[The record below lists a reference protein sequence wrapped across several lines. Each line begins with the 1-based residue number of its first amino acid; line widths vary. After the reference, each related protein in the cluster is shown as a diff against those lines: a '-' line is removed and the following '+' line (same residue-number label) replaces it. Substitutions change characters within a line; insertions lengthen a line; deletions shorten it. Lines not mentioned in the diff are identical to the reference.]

1 MKPTSSPKILVVED
15 DEPKQRSIVGMLM
28 ENLQPDFDIAVAESL
43 SSAIEALTESEIFL
57 AIVDMSLPTYDFVK
71 DKRGGGTPQGYGGAD
86 ILRFIDSE
94 TERTRTLVLTQYEEF
109 VLSKDG
115 QRRDTRSLEAMLQ
128 SELDERFLGVVHY
141 DGQHG
146 AWRRRL
152 MQVLVDLGI
161 EKDGR

>member
-1 MKPTSSPKILVVED
+1 MKLMNRRVILVVED

-28 ENLQPDFDIAVAESL
+28 EQLQGQYEIAVTESL
-43 SSAIEALTESEIFL
+43 SGAIEVLTGNEVVF
-57 AIVDMSLPTYDFVK
+57 AIIDMSLPTYDVVR

-94 TERTRTLVLTQYEEF
+94 TEETRTLVLTQYEEF

-115 QRRDTRSLEAMLQ
+115 QRRDTRSLEAMLRA
-128 SELDERFLGVVHY
+128 ELDERFLGVIHY

-146 AWRRRL
+146 AWRKTL
-152 MQVLVDLGI
+152 LQVLATLGI

>member
-1 MKPTSSPKILVVED
+1 MKPMSKPVVLVVED
-15 DEPKQRSIVGMLM
+15 DEPKLRSIVGMLR
-28 ENLQPDFDIAVAESL
+28 EHLRDLFEIAVTESL
-43 SSAIEALTESEIFL
+43 SGAIEVLTENEVVF

-94 TERTRTLVLTQYEEF
+94 TEKTRTLVLTQYEEF
-109 VLSKDG
+109 VMSKNG
-115 QRRDTRSLEAMLQ
+115 QLRDTKSLEAMLRA
-128 SELDERFLGVVHY
+128 ELDERFLGVFHY

-146 AWRRRL
+146 AWRKAL
-152 MQVLVDLGI
+152 LQVLKGLGI

>member
-1 MKPTSSPKILVVED
+1 MKPMSKPLILVVED

-28 ENLQPDFDIAVAESL
+28 DHLQDHFEIAVTESL
-43 SSAIEALTESEIFL
+43 SGAIEVLTGNKVVF

-94 TERTRTLVLTQYEEF
+94 TEETQTLVLTQYEEF

-115 QRRDTRSLEAMLQ
+115 QRRDTMSLETMLRA
-128 SELDERFLGVVHY
+128 ELDDRFLGVVHY

-146 AWRRRL
+146 AWRKAL
-152 MQVLVDLGI
+152 LQVLIGLGI

>member
-1 MKPTSSPKILVVED
+1 MVLVVED
-15 DEPKQRSIVGMLM
+15 DEPKLRSIVGMLR
-28 ENLQPDFDIAVAESL
+28 EHLRDHFEIAVTESL
-43 SSAIEALTESEIFL
+43 SGAIEVLTENEVVF

-94 TERTRTLVLTQYEEF
+94 TEKTRTLVLTQYEEF
-109 VLSKDG
+109 VMSKDG

-128 SELDERFLGVVHY
+128 AELDERFLGVVHY

-146 AWRRRL
+146 AWRKTL
-152 MQVLVDLGI
+152 LQVLIGLGI

>member
-1 MKPTSSPKILVVED
+1 MKPMSKPVILVVED
-15 DEPKQRSIVGMLM
+15 DEPKQRSIVGMLRDHI
-28 ENLQPDFDIAVAESL
+28 QDHFKISVTESL
-43 SSAIEALTESEIFL
+43 SGAIEVLTGSEVVF

-94 TERTRTLVLTQYEEF
+94 TEHTRTLVRTQYEEF
-109 VLSKDG
+109 VNSKDG
-115 QRRDTRSLEAMLQ
+115 QRRDTKSLETMLRA
-128 SELDERFLGVVHY
+128 ELDDRFLGVVHY

-146 AWRRRL
+146 AWRKAVL
-152 MQVLVDLGI
+152 QVLIGIGI

>member
-1 MKPTSSPKILVVED
+1 MKPMSKPVILVVED
-15 DEPKQRSIVGMLM
+15 DEPKQRSIIGMLM
-28 ENLQPDFDIAVAESL
+28 EHLQDHFEIAVTESL
-43 SSAIEALTESEIFL
+43 SGAIEVLTGNEVVF

-94 TERTRTLVLTQYEEF
+94 TEETRTLVLTQYEEF
-109 VLSKDG
+109 VLSRDG
-115 QRRDTRSLEAMLQ
+115 QLRDTRSLEAMLRA
-128 SELDERFLGVVHY
+128 ELDDRFLGVIHY

-146 AWRRRL
+146 AWRKML
-152 MQVLVDLGI
+152 QQVLTDLGI

>member
-1 MKPTSSPKILVVED
+1 MKPMSKPVILVVED
-15 DEPKQRSIVGMLM
+15 DEPKQRSIVGMLRDHI
-28 ENLQPDFDIAVAESL
+28 QDHFRISVTESL
-43 SSAIEALTESEIFL
+43 SGAIEVLTGSEVVF

-94 TERTRTLVLTQYEEF
+94 TEHTRTLVLTQYEEF
-109 VLSKDG
+109 VNNKDG
-115 QRRDTRSLEAMLQ
+115 QRRDTKSLETMLRA
-128 SELDERFLGVVHY
+128 ELDDRFLGVVHY

-146 AWRRRL
+146 AWRKAVL
-152 MQVLVDLGI
+152 QVLIGIGI